1 MTILKQVQSV
11 LQNLPWLK
19 KEKTKNPDQHLL
31 NANQQ
36 IQTLLTDTSV
46 PSAVRQ
52 ELFQEFSEMEAI
64 SEKLQHGEIHI
75 AAFGRVGTG
84 KSSLL
89 NALLGR
95 KAFSTSPLHGETLV
109 QQRSQWDTA
118 SSDHVLLIDTPGID
132 ELEGEA
138 REELAR
144 SIARMSDIVL
154 VVCEGDLTETEFKAV
169 RSLAGRNMPLLLVL
183 NKSDRY
189 NRDELETLL
198 GHLRARCAGFL
209 DDENI
214 LAASAD
220 PRPEQL
226 IRVDATGRE
235 FPAERPRKPDIGR
248 LKARLWR
255 ILEKDGK
262 TLAALNAALF
272 TSELDNRIATKIVQA
287 RKTIAEKV
295 IGNYCIAKGVV
306 VAVNPIPVADLLAAA
321 GTDVAMVIHL
331 GNIYGFQL
339 SKREA
344 SKLLLTISAQLLL
357 LMGAYW
363 GVNMVSAAMKTI
375 SAGMS
380 AALTAGA
387 QGTLAW
393 YATYVTGRA
402 AESWF
407 AKGKS
412 WGSEG
417 PKDTINEILG
427 SLDQDSILR
436 SARNEIMGKLKGAV

>member
-1 MTILKQVQSV
+1 MQS
-11 LQNLPWLK
+11 LPWLK
-19 KEKTKNPDQHLL
+19 RAETKPADHHLV

-36 IQTLLTDTSV
+36 IQTLLEATNIPSV
-46 PSAVRQ
+46 VRQ
-52 ELFQEFSEMEAI
+52 ELFQEFSEIEAI
-64 SEKLQHGEIHI
+64 SEKLQQSEIHI

-95 KAFSTSPLHGETLV
+95 EAFSTSPLHGETLV
-109 QQRSQWDTA
+109 QQRSQWD
-118 SSDHVLLIDTPGID
+118 SVNSDHTVLIDTPGID
-132 ELEGEA
+132 ELEGEE
-138 REELAR
+138 REALAQ
-144 SIARMSDIVL
+144 SIARISDIVL
-154 VVCEGDLTETEFKAV
+154 MVCDGDLTETEFSAV
-169 RSLAGRNMPLLLVL
+169 QSLAERKRPLLLVL

-189 NRDELETLL
+189 SSSDLKTLL
-198 GHLRARCAGFL
+198 EHLRGRCA
-209 DDENI
+209 DHVSPENI
-214 LAASAD
+214 LPASAD

-226 IRVDATGRE
+226 IRIDELGNE
-235 FPAERPRKPDIGR
+235 HSEERPRTPDISQ
-248 LKARLWR
+248 LKARLWG

-262 TLAALNAALF
+262 TLAALNAAMF
-272 TSELDNRIATKIVQA
+272 TSELDHRIASKIVAA
-287 RKTIAEKV
+287 RKNVADKIISK
-295 IGNYCIAKGVV
+295 YCLAKGIV
-306 VAVNPIPVADLLAAA
+306 VAVNPVPVADLLAAA
-321 GTDVAMVIHL
+321 GTDVTMVIHL
-331 GNIYGFQL
+331 GNVYGFQL

-393 YATYVTGRA
+393 YATYVTGQA

-417 PKDTINEILG
+417 PKDTINEILD
-427 SLDQDSILR
+427 SLDQESILR
-436 SARNEIMGKLKGAV
+436 SARNDIVSKLKKPANQR